1 MNAEAFWQDVGEG
14 IVSCNDRA
22 AVCFQDVADHR
33 CVVDIEDFERDVLG
47 VRQSV
52 AVSDR
57 ELVGHST
64 ELVVQRSDGDSI
76 YIEGRIRTCSIP
88 SRACILSSEYC
99 LF

>member
-14 IVSCNDRA
+14 VVSCNDRA
-22 AVCFQDVADHR
+22 AVCFQDVADHW
-33 CVVDIEDFERDVLG
+33 CIVDIEDFERDVLG

-64 ELVVQRSDGDSI
+64 ELVIQRSDGHCVS
-76 YIEGRIRTCSIP
+76 
-88 SRACILSSEYC
+88 ILSPVNEYIVVC
-99 LF
+99 DNVSGGGCPS